1 MRVASRSSASGQHCY
16 RWRPCPAA
24 ATCDTRLQKIV
35 STEHTGRNP
44 LDNAKLQKLQLED
57 KAEARQNKQQA
68 NAERKRRANLVI
80 DATDAMQ
87 IPGKARY
94 GCTFDFLLS

>member
-1 MRVASRSSASGQHCY
+1 MAHACRVQVISKWSTLLQMAPMPSRCNLQHTASE
-16 RWRPCPAA
+16 
-24 ATCDTRLQKIV
+24 IV

-57 KAEARQNKQQA
+57 KAEARQKKRQA

-80 DATDAMQ
+80 DLTDAMQ

-94 GCTFDFLLS
+94 GCTFDF